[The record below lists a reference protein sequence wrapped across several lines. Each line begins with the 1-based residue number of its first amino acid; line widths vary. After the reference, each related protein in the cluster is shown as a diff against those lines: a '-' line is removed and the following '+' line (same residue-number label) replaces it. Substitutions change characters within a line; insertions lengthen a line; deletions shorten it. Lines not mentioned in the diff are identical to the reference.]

1 MPRAECLRRRLWK
14 ISRYSKTAL
23 ASWRAGAQG
32 ADGRLRVT
40 ATAMAHTG
48 GRILVI
54 AVGIVIAG
62 IGLYMIRA
70 GLTKAFLKDL
80 RLTGASRRAREG
92 VTALGMAG
100 NIARGI
106 HFR

>member
-1 MPRAECLRRRLWK
+1 
-14 ISRYSKTAL
+14 
-23 ASWRAGAQG
+23 
-32 ADGRLRVT
+32 
-40 ATAMAHTG
+40 MAHTG